1 MSNEI
6 MRREM
11 KEALDAGERALSSL
25 RNAQEKLNSAGNWGL
40 FDMFGGGLFS
50 TIMKRSKMDDAQQ
63 LMEAAKSDLKR
74 FQREL
79 KDVNI
84 PLDLRMEVGSFL
96 SFADFFFDG
105 FVADYLVQSKISEAK
120 EQVSDAIIRVEQI
133 LNELKRKMYDINFQ
147 SET

>member
-1 MSNEI
+1 
-6 MRREM
+6 
-11 KEALDAGERALSSL
+11 
-25 RNAQEKLNSAGNWGL
+25 
-40 FDMFGGGLFS
+40 
-50 TIMKRSKMDDAQQ
+50 
-63 LMEAAKSDLKR
+63 MEVAKTDLKR
-74 FQREL
+74 LQREL

-133 LNELKRKMYDINFQ
+133 LNELKRKM
-147 SET
+147 

>member
-25 RNAQEKLNSAGNWGL
+25 RKAQEKLNSAGNWGL

-63 LMEAAKSDLKR
+63 LMEAAKTDLKR

-105 FVADYLVQSKISEAK
+105 FVVDYLVQSKISEAK

-133 LNELKRKMYDINFQ
+133 LNELKRKM
-147 SET
+147 

>member
-1 MSNEI
+1 
-6 MRREM
+6 
-11 KEALDAGERALSSL
+11 
-25 RNAQEKLNSAGNWGL
+25 
-40 FDMFGGGLFS
+40 
-50 TIMKRSKMDDAQQ
+50 MDDAQQ

-133 LNELKRKMYDINFQ
+133 LNELKRKM
-147 SET
+147 

>member
-25 RNAQEKLNSAGNWGL
+25 RKAQEKLNSAGNWGL

-63 LMEAAKSDLKR
+63 LMEAAKTDLKR

-133 LNELKRKMYDINFQ
+133 LNELKRKM
-147 SET
+147 

>member
-50 TIMKRSKMDDAQQ
+50 TIMKRLKMDDAQQ

-133 LNELKRKMYDINFQ
+133 LNELKRKM
-147 SET
+147 

>member
-25 RNAQEKLNSAGNWGL
+25 RKAQEKLNSAGNWGL

-105 FVADYLVQSKISEAK
+105 FVADYLVQSKILEAK

-133 LNELKRKMYDINFQ
+133 LNELKRKM
-147 SET
+147 

>member
-1 MSNEI
+1 MRNEI

-11 KEALDAGERALSSL
+11 KEAMAAGERALSSL
-25 RNAQEKLNSAGNWGL
+25 KNAQEKLNSAGNWGL

-63 LMEAAKSDLKR
+63 LLETAKSDLKR
-74 FQREL
+74 FQKEL
-79 KDVNI
+79 KDVSI

-133 LNELKRKMYDINFQ
+133 LNELKRKM
-147 SET
+147 

>member
-11 KEALDAGERALSSL
+11 KEAMDAGERALSSL
-25 RNAQEKLNSAGNWGL
+25 RNAQRKLNSAGNWGL
-40 FDMFGGGLFS
+40 LDMFGGGLFS

-105 FVADYLVQSKISEAK
+105 FVADYLVQSKISEPK

-133 LNELKRKMYDINFQ
+133 LSELKRKM
-147 SET
+147 

>member
-1 MSNEI
+1 MTNEG

-11 KEALDAGERALSSL
+11 QEAIIAGERALSSL
-25 RNAQEKLNSAGNWGL
+25 RSAHEKLNSAGNWGL

-50 TIMKRSKMDDAQQ
+50 TIMKRSKMSDAQN
-63 LMEAAKSDLKR
+63 LMENAKSDLLR

-84 PLDLRMEVGSFL
+84 PFDLRMEVGSFL

-105 FVADYLVQSKISEAK
+105 FVADYLVQTKISDAK
-120 EQVSDAIIRVEQI
+120 TQVSDAIYKVERI
-133 LNELKRKMYDINFQ
+133 LDELKKQM
-147 SET
+147 

>member
-11 KEALDAGERALSSL
+11 KEAMDAGERALSSL
-25 RNAQEKLNSAGNWGL
+25 RKAQEKLNSAGNWGL

-105 FVADYLVQSKISEAK
+105 FVADYLVQSKISDAK
-120 EQVSDAIIRVEQI
+120 AQVSDAIIRVEQI
-133 LNELKRKMYDINFQ
+133 LNELKRKM
-147 SET
+147 

>member
-25 RNAQEKLNSAGNWGL
+25 RNAQEKLNSACNWGL

-133 LNELKRKMYDINFQ
+133 LNELKRKM
-147 SET
+147 

>member
-11 KEALDAGERALSSL
+11 KEAMDAGERALTSL

-63 LMEAAKSDLKR
+63 LMEAAKTNLKR

-133 LNELKRKMYDINFQ
+133 LNELKRKM
-147 SET
+147 

>member
-25 RNAQEKLNSAGNWGL
+25 RKAQEKLNSAGNWGL
-40 FDMFGGGLFS
+40 FDMLGGGLFS

-63 LMEAAKSDLKR
+63 LMEAAKTDLKR

-120 EQVSDAIIRVEQI
+120 EQVSDTIVRVEQI
-133 LNELKRKMYDINFQ
+133 LNELKRKM
-147 SET
+147 

>member
-6 MRREM
+6 MKREM
-11 KEALDAGERALSSL
+11 KEAMDAGERALTSL

-63 LMEAAKSDLKR
+63 LMEAAKTDLKR

-133 LNELKRKMYDINFQ
+133 LNELKRKM
-147 SET
+147 

>member
-1 MSNEI
+1 MNNEI

-25 RNAQEKLNSAGNWGL
+25 RKAQEKLNSAGNWGL

-133 LNELKRKMYDINFQ
+133 LNELKRKM
-147 SET
+147 

>member
-11 KEALDAGERALSSL
+11 KEAMDAGERALSSL
-25 RNAQEKLNSAGNWGL
+25 RKAQEKLNSAGNWGL

-63 LMEAAKSDLKR
+63 LMEAAKTDLKR

-133 LNELKRKMYDINFQ
+133 LNELRRKM
-147 SET
+147 